1 MKPNNKIALFLV
13 SLLLGSMV
21 TVQFSTVHSR
31 PKQQDAAAVTTGDY
45 VQLTAEM
52 AKERERQNFFY
63 SEIANLEAQIAG
75 YKGKQG
81 DRKELVKQMAEELEK
96 VKREAG
102 QTQVNGDGIIITI
115 EDDLDAVATYGTEN
129 QVFLDAA
136 LYQTVNYL
144 NGHDAQAISINGHR
158 IVSFSTIRSISKYN
172 HQINT
177 QTISSDKIVI
187 KAVGNIEQM
196 KVGLYANRLKDAFFQ
211 MGKGFEITD
220 VKDGS
225 LEIPPFERAVEFKY
239 AQPEGDKKL

>member
-1 MKPNNKIALFLV
+1 MNTKNKIALFLV
-13 SLLLGSMV
+13 STLLGSML

-31 PKQQDAAAVTTGDY
+31 TKEPEAAVTTGDY
-45 VQLTAEM
+45 VQLTTEM
-52 AKERERQNFFY
+52 AKERERQDFFY
-63 SEIANLEAQIAG
+63 QEIAKLESQIDS
-75 YKGKQG
+75 YKKKQG
-81 DRKELVKQMAEELEK
+81 DRQELVKQMAEELEK

-102 QTQVNGDGIIITI
+102 KTEVKGNGIIITI
-115 EDDLDAVATYGTEN
+115 KDDLNAVAMYGTDN

-144 NGHDAQAISINGHR
+144 NGHEAQAISINGHR

-172 HQINT
+172 HQVNT
-177 QTISSDKIVI
+177 QTISADKIEI

-211 MGKGFEITD
+211 MGKGFEITE
-220 VKDGS
+220 VTDGS
-225 LEIPPFERAVEFKY
+225 LVIPAYDREVDFKY